1 MSQEVPRKVKVVKA
15 KVLKPC
21 NVTGP
26 SVFVPEAPSEKQE
39 GKFTPAHYTIGQTV
53 RAKAGDVVEVCADTL
68 RNLAAKGLLAP
79 A

>member
-1 MSQEVPRKVKVVKA
+1 MSQEIPRKIKVVKA
-15 KVLKPC
+15 KVIKPC

-26 SVFVPEAPSEKQE
+26 SAFVPESAAED
-39 GKFTPAHYTIGQTV
+39 GKFKPAHYTIGQTA

-68 RNLAAKGLLAP
+68 RNLAAKGVLAP